1 MGVLGVE
8 DTQPVGP
15 FLVEQGKVGEQG
27 RFVVAAKDAWRVRPK
42 HSVWAVHSGR
52 LGVYVP
58 TLDVAQGFEPSVS
71 RTHGRCRTV
80 GFGAVEAAA
89 RVPHPEPLAVAQESG
104 KALGQINRQASGA
117 PQEPEP

>member
-1 MGVLGVE
+1 MGTPGVVE
-8 DTQPVGP
+8 HPPVGS

-42 HSVWAVHSGR
+42 HSVWAVRAVHSER

-71 RTHGRCRTV
+71 RTHCRCRTV
-80 GFGAVEAAA
+80 GFGAVEVAA
-89 RVPHPEPLAVAQESG
+89 
-104 KALGQINRQASGA
+104 
-117 PQEPEP
+117 